1 MFQVALSLVL
11 LVGGGLM
18 LRALHRAQ
26 TLEIGLDPRN
36 AVELSFDLRLQGY
49 DATGAR
55 EFRRRA
61 VERVRSLPGVQA
73 AGTIDL
79 APIDLH
85 FGRAPVFV
93 EGRTPERI
101 TNAPRAM
108 ASRISPG
115 YLEAMGVRLLRGRDF
130 SQHDDEKAPRVAIVN
145 ETFAR
150 GFWPGQDAIGKRF
163 RLGSA
168 LSPLTEVVG
177 VVEDGKYAS
186 LAESPQP
193 YVCRPVD
200 QAYAGATSLI
210 VRTASDPQ
218 ASLAALRQE
227 VQGLDPGMPLSARLL
242 TDKMALPLLPAR
254 VAAAVL
260 GGFGLLALALAAIG
274 IYGVMSCAVAAR
286 TREIGIRMAL
296 GADAGDVL
304 GHTLR
309 QGIVLALAGV
319 VIGAAAALALTRLM
333 RSLLF
338 GVSTSDPSIYLG
350 VSALL
355 LAAAL
360 LACYVP
366 ARRATQVDP
375 VIALRCE

>member
-11 LVGGGLM
+11 LTGGGLM

-55 EFRRRA
+55 ELRRR
-61 VERVRSLPGVQA
+61 VLERVRSLPGVKA

-85 FGRAPVFV
+85 FGRSPVFV
-93 EGRTPERI
+93 EGQTPERV

-108 ASRISPG
+108 TSRISPG
-115 YLEAMGVRLLRGRDF
+115 YLDAMGVRLLRGRDF

-150 GFWPGQDAIGKRF
+150 GFWPGQDPIGKRF
-163 RLGSA
+163 RQGSA
-168 LSPLTEVVG
+168 LSPLMEVVG
-177 VVEDGKYAS
+177 VVEDGKYSS
-186 LAESPQP
+186 LAESAQP
-193 YVCRPVD
+193 YVCRPVE

-227 VQGLDPGMPLSARLL
+227 VQRLDPGMPLSARLL
-242 TDKMALPLLPAR
+242 TDKMAVPLLPAR
-254 VAAAVL
+254 VAAVVL
-260 GGFGLLALALAAIG
+260 GGFGLVALALAAIG

-286 TREIGIRMAL
+286 TREIGIRIAL
-296 GADAGDVL
+296 GADAGNVL
-304 GHTLR
+304 RQTLR
-309 QGIVLALAGV
+309 QGITLALVGV
-319 VIGAAAALALTRLM
+319 AIGASAALGLARLM

-338 GVSTSDPSIYLG
+338 GVSTSDPSIYVG
-350 VSALL
+350 VAALL
-355 LAAAL
+355 LTAAL